1 MLILG
6 RKLDESII
14 INENIEIK
22 IIGISDGK
30 VKIGIEAPRK
40 VEILRKEVK
49 DAVVNENKKAVGKI
63 DMNNLKKILKKL

>member
-22 IIGISDGK
+22 IIGISEGK
-30 VKIGIEAPRK
+30 VKIGIEAPRE

-49 DAVVNENKKAVGKI
+49 EAVENENKTAVGKI
-63 DMNNLKKILKKL
+63 DINNLKNLLKK

>member
-14 INENIEIK
+14 IDGNIEIK

-30 VKIGIEAPRK
+30 VKVGIEAPK
-40 VEILRKEVK
+40 EVEILRKEVK
-49 DAVVNENKKAVGKI
+49 EAVVNENKEAVGKI
-63 DMNNLKKILKKL
+63 DINNLKNLIKK

>member
-6 RKLDESII
+6 RKLDESIL

-22 IIGISDGK
+22 IIGISEGK
-30 VKIGIEAPRK
+30 VKIGIEAPRE

-49 DAVVNENKKAVGKI
+49 EAIVNENKEAIAKMDI
-63 DMNNLKKILKKL
+63 NTLRNLIKK

>member
-6 RKLDESII
+6 RKLEESII

-30 VKIGIEAPRK
+30 VKVGIEAPK
-40 VEILRKEVK
+40 DVEILRKEVK
-49 DAVVNENKKAVGKI
+49 EAVENENKEAMAKI
-63 DMNNLKKILKKL
+63 DINTLKSLLKK

>member
-30 VKIGIEAPRK
+30 VKVGIEAPK
-40 VEILRKEVK
+40 EVEILRKEVK
-49 DAVVNENKKAVGKI
+49 EAVVNENKEAMAKMDI
-63 DMNNLKKILKKL
+63 NTLRNLIKK

>member
-6 RKLDESII
+6 RKIDESII

-30 VKIGIEAPRK
+30 VKVGIEAPRDI
-40 VEILRKEVK
+40 EILRKEVK
-49 DAVVNENKKAVGKI
+49 EAVVNENKEAMAKMDINTLK
-63 DMNNLKKILKKL
+63 NLMKK